1 MSSTLKCI
9 LIDDEILGLKYLK
22 MLCEQIE
29 DIEVVKAFVDPEL
42 FINEL
47 DNLEFD
53 FCILDIEMPKINGLQ
68 VANLLKDKPFIFSTA
83 YKEYAID
90 AFDLDATDYIQKPIK
105 KERLLQ
111 AIDKIKKR
119 VQQTDHQQTSFVQLN
134 SDKGKILLHFNQI
147 VYISTST
154 LESRDKTVVYN
165 DLSELTLKNI
175 TLDNLTE
182 ILPEKNF
189 VRINKREIINIQ
201 HIKYFH
207 SESITLD
214 ILSKEN
220 KEINL
225 ILSEVYKSNF
235 LDRISI

>member
-119 VQQTDHQQTSFVQLN
+119 VQQTDHQQNSFVQLN

-154 LESRDKTVVYN
+154 LESRDKTIVYN

>member
-119 VQQTDHQQTSFVQLN
+119 VQQTDHQQNSFVQLN

-154 LESRDKTVVYN
+154 LESRDKTIVYN

-225 ILSEVYKSNF
+225 ILREVYKSNF